1 MAEYKFQDL
10 KSRAQG
16 NPQPATRSPVPRQA
30 PRGLGLDEVE
40 LVEVG
45 REESPAAPHDVSFAE
60 WVVRLPVLWGGVA
73 CLGFYALLS
82 RKLVDSPLV
91 VRYFASHP
99 VEYITCALFFIGLA
113 ALVIRLLDL
122 AGQFGGLNR
131 SALQPVPQGGQ
142 SIAECNRLLSQ
153 LAELPVSLQRGYLV
167 RRLREAIEYVRRK
180 DTADSLD
187 QYLRHLEELDLAR
200 MHAGYSIVR
209 IVIWAIPILGFLGT
223 VIGITMAIANLSPQA
238 LEKSLP
244 EVTSGLGVAFDTT
257 ALALALSMV
266 LMFVKFGVERVE
278 DRLLTA
284 VDDRASE
291 ELVGRFQETG
301 VDTDP
306 NVAAIRRMSEQVLG
320 AVEALTERQAQVWK
334 DSIVETHE
342 HWARVN
348 SSTGQLIKET
358 LDSSLQE
365 SLQHHAD
372 VLNHGVEKHVSQ
384 LNEGT
389 DRTLGRLHDGLEKLA
404 ELLVQALHEH
414 GEVMIASEK
423 ELAQEN
429 RRHLT
434 EVEAAVGEAMVISAD
449 RQEQLIQQSET
460 LLKKLQVALVEAAGA
475 TVRQQEQL
483 VRQGDVLLR
492 VVDAT
497 GQIKKLE
504 DSLNQNLATLDK
516 TQNFQESALSLSAAI
531 QLLCARLGQA
541 KPGTPAVD
549 ISGDH
554 PASHAA

>member
-1 MAEYKFQDL
+1 MAERNLQDIL
-10 KSRAQG
+10 SHIQQRPLPANPPSAPGQPPRTGRGSNGFEPGSETRATSSV
-16 NPQPATRSPVPRQA
+16 A
-30 PRGLGLDEVE
+30 
-40 LVEVG
+40 
-45 REESPAAPHDVSFAE
+45 SFAE
-60 WVVRLPVLWGGVA
+60 WALRLPILWGGIA

-82 RKLVDSPLV
+82 QKVVDNPLV

-113 ALVIRLLDL
+113 ALVMRLTNLT
-122 AGQFGGLNR
+122 GQFSILGR
-131 SALQPVPQGGQ
+131 PTLQPVPQGGQ
-142 SIAECNRLLSQ
+142 DVADCDKLLGQ
-153 LAELPVSLQRGYLV
+153 LAALPGSVQGSFLV

-180 DTADSLD
+180 DSADTLD
-187 QYLRHLEELDLAR
+187 QYLRHLEELDIAR
-200 MHAGYSIVR
+200 VHAGYSIVR

-278 DRLLTA
+278 DRLLNA
-284 VDDRASE
+284 VDNRTSE
-291 ELVGRFQETG
+291 ELVGRFQEAG
-301 VDTDP
+301 VSSDP
-306 NVAAIRRMSEQVLG
+306 NVAAVRRMAEQVLG
-320 AVEALTERQAQVWK
+320 AIEGMADRQAKVWK
-334 DSIVETHE
+334 TSIDETHE
-342 HWARVN
+342 HWAQV
-348 SSTGQLIKET
+348 STATGELIKET
-358 LDSSLQE
+358 LDTSLQE

-372 VLNHGVEKHVSQ
+372 VLNQGVQKHANT
-384 LNEGT
+384 LNEGS
-389 DRTLGRLHDGLEKLA
+389 DRTLGRLREGLEKLA
-404 ELLVQALHEH
+404 ELLVDAMHQH
-414 GEVMIASEK
+414 GDVLIASEK

-434 EVEAAVGEAMVISAD
+434 EVEAALGEAMVVSAD
-449 RQEQLIQQSET
+449 RQEQLIHQSES
-460 LLKKLQVALVEAAGA
+460 LLKEMQVALVEAAGA

-504 DSLNQNLATLDK
+504 DTLNHNLAALDK
-516 TQNFQESALSLSAAI
+516 SQNFQESALSLSAAI
-531 QLLCARLGQA
+531 QLLCARLGPM
-541 KPGTPAVD
+541 KPGTRAVE

-554 PASHAA
+554 TANHAA